1 MDYGRLELNID
12 RILKERGISKNQI
25 CKALD
30 ISRTNLNRYCNN
42 EFQRM
47 DAGIICKLCNYLNVE
62 VGDLITY
69 IKPKSE

>member
-1 MDYGRLELNID
+1 MDYGRLECNIN
-12 RILKERGISKNQI
+12 RIITVKGISKNQI

>member
-1 MDYGRLELNID
+1 MDYGRLECNIN
-12 RILKERGISKNQI
+12 RIITAKGISKNQI